1 MKCTQLW
8 RSGNLIDFNFIQKLE
23 GYSLTG
29 YVPAFGR
36 SGVTIA
42 GGFDI
47 GQRSENELRL
57 AFDKPL
63 FDKLVHYAHL
73 KRDEAEKKLAE
84 IPLELTAHEAATV
97 NRFSHN
103 QAETRLLADW
113 CGIIPF
119 FDLLSDECQTVI
131 ASVAF
136 QYGSLSDRCPN
147 FWHQVTNG
155 EWLSAYDNL
164 RNFGDA
170 YSTRRN
176 KEAALLG
183 SWITKQINK

>member
-73 KRDEAEKKLAE
+73 KRDEAEK
-84 IPLELTAHEAATV
+84 
-97 NRFSHN
+97 
-103 QAETRLLADW
+103 ETR
-113 CGIIPF
+113 
-119 FDLLSDECQTVI
+119 
-131 ASVAF
+131 
-136 QYGSLSDRCPN
+136 
-147 FWHQVTNG
+147 
-155 EWLSAYDNL
+155 
-164 RNFGDA
+164 
-170 YSTRRN
+170 
-176 KEAALLG
+176 
-183 SWITKQINK
+183 